1 MSHDYLDPLLLEM
14 ELTEAKEVLKG
25 LKATVMDLSSAV
37 GKVLETQEIIQQSI
51 SNIWHT
57 WEC

>member
-1 MSHDYLDPLLLEM
+1 MNVSHDYIDPLLQEM
-14 ELTEAKEVLKG
+14 EFTEAKEDLKG
-25 LKATVMDLSSAV
+25 LKATVMDLRSAV

-51 SNIWHT
+51 SAI